1 MSIEQVNN
9 NQDNQRKRGRPRRE
23 VAKVVAGDL
32 IIDSLMSECGMLE
45 VDGRKVSVEGA
56 REVKLLDVLEES
68 DERASMLEEE
78 VMSRDVYRRERDLKK
93 KADREKEREELKE
106 AKKRERDALCEKKK
120 AEKAQA
126 KEDAKAAK
134 EEAKAAKA
142 AARVAERESLKA
154 EKVATKE
161 AAKAEKVAAK
171 EAAKAVKVA
180 AKEAA
185 KAAKVAAKEAAKEA
199 AKAEKAANKKNS
211 GSKSKSKSKKVAHQ
225 LITAVRCA
233 SASESESASQCEENG
248 ELVPQEFLTESGD
261 SSAPWDT
268 WKVPMM
274 MQPSTGYEAPVRSGD
289 SFCDP

>member
-154 EKVATKE
+154 EKVAAKE

-171 EAAKAVKVA
+171 EAAKAV
-180 AKEAA
+180 
-185 KAAKVAAKEAAKEA
+185 KVAAKEAAKEA

>member
-1 MSIEQVNN
+1 MSIEQVNVT
-9 NQDNQRKRGRPRRE
+9 QESARKRGRPRRE

-68 DERASMLEEE
+68 EERASMLEEE

-154 EKVATKE
+154 DKLAAKE
-161 AAKAEKVAAK
+161 ALKAEKVAAK
-171 EAAKAVKVA
+171 EAAKAAKVA

-199 AKAEKAANKKNS
+199 AKAEKAAKKKNS
-211 GSKSKSKSKKVAHQ
+211 GSKSKSKKVAHQ

-233 SASESESASQCEENG
+233 SESESESASQCEENG
-248 ELVPQEFLTESGD
+248 ELVPQDFLTESGD
-261 SSAPWDT
+261 SSE
-268 WKVPMM
+268 VPMM
-274 MQPSTGYEAPVRSGD
+274 KQPSTGYEAPVRSGD
-289 SFCDP
+289 NFCDP